1 MALNAFPSQFF
12 VIVAEKNINFKVQH
26 QCPQCGAPIL
36 LEEESLFFECEF
48 CRVRS
53 CISQKGFGRYFFSPS
68 EEIKENE
75 NLFYLP
81 YWRFKGVRYTC
92 SLKGVEYKFLD
103 LSRLAMREAPKQ
115 VAVSLG
121 FRSQALALKHIS
133 PETKG
138 IFLRPLDYKQTL
150 LDLDK
155 RLQQSNNNIYHE
167 NIGETLSL
175 IYSPFCIKDGI
186 LFDGILNKPIG
197 PCDVNEIN
205 IDNFDACRPG
215 KDMFFIP
222 GLCPSC
228 GWDLEGNSDS
238 LVLVC
243 RNCETLWRS
252 HKKELVKI
260 KFSCEK
266 PENQGDVLL
275 PFWKIDTDFSHL
287 RLKSYTDL
295 VNFANLPQVP
305 KKEAGKQLISFWAP
319 AFKIRPKIF
328 LRLIKQLAILQPG
341 DHLKKQFARHELSSV
356 NLPSSEAV
364 ESIKITLAA
373 IMKPASQYLSLLSKI
388 KTTPTAIKLIYLP
401 FESKPH
407 DFYHSQLGVSINKN
421 SLKLSSNL

>member
-1 MALNAFPSQFF
+1 MLNAFLSQFF
-12 VIVAEKNINFKVQH
+12 VIVAEKEINFKVQL

-36 LEEESLFFECEF
+36 LEEETLFFECEF
-48 CRVRS
+48 CRVQS
-53 CISQKGFGRYFFSPS
+53 CISQKGFARYSFSPS
-68 EEIKENE
+68 EEMKECE

-92 SLKGVEYKFLD
+92 LLKGVESKFLD
-103 LSRLAMREAPKQ
+103 LSRLAMRTKPKQ

-121 FRSQALALKHIS
+121 FRSQALALKRIS
-133 PETKG
+133 PKTKG
-138 IFLRPLDYKQTL
+138 VFLRPLDYKQTL
-150 LDLDK
+150 SNLDK
-155 RLQQSNNNIYHE
+155 RLHPGNNNIYQE

-205 IDNFDACRPG
+205 IYNFDACQPG
-215 KDMFFIP
+215 KDIFFIP

-238 LVLVC
+238 LVLIC

-252 HKKELVKI
+252 HKKKLVKI

-266 PENQGDVLL
+266 PVNEKDVLL

-287 RLKSYTDL
+287 TLTSYTDL
-295 VNFANLPQVP
+295 INFANLPQIP
-305 KKEAGKQLISFWAP
+305 KKEIGKQLLSFWAP

-328 LRLIKQLAILQPG
+328 LRLIKQLAILQPK
-341 DHLKKQFARHELSSV
+341 DHQKKQFARHQLSSV

-373 IMKPASQYLSLLSKI
+373 LMKPASQYLPLLSEI

-401 FESKPH
+401 FESNSH
-407 DFYHSQLGVSINKN
+407 DLYHSQLGVSINKN